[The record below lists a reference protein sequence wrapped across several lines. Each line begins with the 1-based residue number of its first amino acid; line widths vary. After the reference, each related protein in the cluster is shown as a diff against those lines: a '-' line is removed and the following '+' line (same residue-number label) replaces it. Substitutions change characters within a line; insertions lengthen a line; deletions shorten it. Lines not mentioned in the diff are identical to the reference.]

1 MLNPNFDEVK
11 PGDLITADLIN
22 YILSHL
28 EDIEEQIALLVGS
41 VGTGPVLVPNL
52 FGRPLGATLSILG
65 QSAVNL
71 NVGQVIDVFG
81 NPIDPDLTAEHN
93 RTVLHQF
100 PIPGVRVAVGST
112 VDLLVSGTGEGGS
125 TPTDPTQPRIDSFSP
140 TNPRLNTVVA
150 IFGANFAAVTSQ
162 NQVTFDGVPGMLGA
176 TSSPQMLSVT
186 VPANIPNPP
195 TGSGSRSVLVIVTT
209 PTGQASANLTVRAA
223 QTNVPTITE
232 IRTSANVVVP
242 PNTGVI
248 TAGDTIS
255 ITGSNFGSDIGALR
269 VMLGN
274 DQADIESFGVIDDE
288 TQALQ
293 VNVPLLEGHAGGQ
306 PLVTTSLI
314 VHVGEAIQTA
324 PFVLRVFNP
333 NV

>member
-11 PGDLITADLIN
+11 PGDLITAELIN
-22 YILSHL
+22 YILSLL

-65 QSAVNL
+65 QSAVSL

-81 NPIDPDLTAEHN
+81 NPIDPDLPAEHN

-112 VDLLVSGTGEGGS
+112 VDLLVSGEGDGG
-125 TPTDPTQPRIDSFSP
+125 TPPDPTEVRIDGFSP

-150 IFGANFAAVTSQ
+150 IFGANFAPVTSQ
-162 NQVTFDGVPGMLGA
+162 NQVTFDGVPGALGA

-186 VPANIPNPP
+186 VPSNIPNPP
-195 TGSGSRSVLVIVTT
+195 TGNATRSVLVIVAT

-223 QTNVPTITE
+223 QTDTPTITE
-232 IRTSANVVVP
+232 IRTGANVVVT

-248 TAGDTIS
+248 TVGDTIS
-255 ITGSNFGSDIGALR
+255 ITGSNFGGDIGALR
-269 VMLGN
+269 VMMGN
-274 DQADIESFGVIDDE
+274 NQAEIESLEVVDDE
-288 TQALQ
+288 NQVLQ
-293 VNVPLLEGHAGGQ
+293 VNVPLLDGHAGGQ
-306 PLVTTSLI
+306 QLVTASLI
-314 VHVGEAIQTA
+314 VHVGETNQTA